1 MKKYSSCDKC
11 VFSTY
16 DEYANLVCKLK
27 KPVGAT
33 NCGNYIVTLRKSGIE
48 SESESKENDMVN
60 HPSHYNKGGIEC
72 LEIIKAILGD
82 KYEGFLIGNV
92 LKYIYRYPD
101 KNGLE
106 DCKKARFYLD
116 EFIKEAE
123 SKENKN
129 FMF

>member
-11 VFSTY
+11 AFSTY
-16 DEYANLVCKLK
+16 DEYANLICKLR
-27 KPVGAT
+27 KPVGIT
-33 NCGNYIVTLRKSGIE
+33 DCGNYVGVTPIR
-48 SESESKENDMVN
+48 SESKPKEKDMVN

-72 LEIIKAILGD
+72 LEVIKAILGD

-92 LKYIYRYPD
+92 IKYIYRYPD